1 MNKYE
6 KVFESERIYYTKI
19 TKELIDDYLNM
30 INDKEVANKISHNP
44 KSFTYEDELKWVE
57 INLKEN
63 AIIFSMIEKATDDY
77 IGNIEI
83 MHIND
88 KGIGEIGICIT
99 AKKQNQHYGTEAM
112 KAIIK
117 YGIEKIGLS
126 GLELNV
132 YKTNPRAICCYE
144 KVGFLQDGIGKT
156 QEDIHMIYKKQK
168 QYKKRGDKNDKR

>member
-1 MNKYE
+1 
-6 KVFESERIYYTKI
+6 
-19 TKELIDDYLNM
+19 
-30 INDKEVANKISHNP
+30 
-44 KSFTYEDELKWVE
+44 
-57 INLKEN
+57 
-63 AIIFSMIEKATDDY
+63 MIEKSTDDY

-132 YKTNPRAICCYE
+132 YKTNPRAIRCYE
-144 KVGFLQDGIGKT
+144 KVGFVQDGIGKT
-156 QEDIHMIYKKQK
+156 QEDIHMIYKKTK
-168 QYKKRGDKNDKR
+168 QYKK